1 MKTKIII
8 SLLGLFFIS
17 GAFGDGCE
25 EEEEPKPDYITVN
38 VSTIGY
44 LYTKQ
49 VGFAELTCDLSLVPS
64 KTIKIEIIK
73 AGGERFDFYSQ
84 VGDLLCQF
92 GTNAVSFKL
101 YREQP
106 IEITAY
112 AEQVPGGYTQV
123 RGVDYLSWDEVYP
136 QNDFGDTYDYTS
148 EVTILW
154 LFN

>member
-38 VSTIGY
+38 VKTEG
-44 LYTKQ
+44 
-49 VGFAELTCDLSLVPS
+49 ELLTEDTNSHIRACSDHTRG
-64 KTIKIEIIK
+64 KTVRVDVIK
-73 AGGERFDFYSQ
+73 AGGEQFNFYNVTDSN
-84 VGDLLCQF
+84 CKF
-92 GTNAVSFKL
+92 TSETATFKL

-106 IEITAY
+106 IEIIAY
-112 AEQVPGGYTQV
+112 AEEVPGVFTQV

-136 QNDFGDTYDYTS
+136 QYDFGDTYNYTS
-148 EVTILW
+148 LVLIRW
-154 LFN
+154 LQD